1 MLYHLKLNLIKNL
14 IQKPMRP
21 KPSQKHKKPI
31 KNNKKFIENTKK
43 KPSKIPK
50 NLKNQNQKSDFP

>member
-31 KNNKKFIENTKK
+31 KNNKKFIKIPKKAIENTKK
-43 KPSKIPK
+43 P
-50 NLKNQNQKSDFP
+50 QKSEPKI